1 MKRHITKALGLGL
14 SLAMAVSITAC
25 SGGASGTLTDAMKE
39 DGAFLTVGDQAVS
52 YDEFRYYF
60 LNVKASLEQS
70 ASSASSAASGSEAS
84 SASSGATNLD
94 LPSIL
99 TQTEDGLKRNY
110 ALNAWAKEQGVEMTE
125 DDQSVVDQYL
135 SLQET
140 QMGGETAFNEALE
153 SIYSTPDLFRAMMED
168 SYLQDKAI
176 NEWFLKNYADQVV
189 EEMQTADPGYVRVK
203 HILVQF
209 EDTSEGADHS
219 AEKAEA
225 EEALNKA
232 IAGEDFDSLIEQ
244 YNDDPG
250 MTTNPDGYIFTTG
263 EMVQE
268 FEDAAFAL
276 AENTIGT
283 ELVETSYGY
292 HIIQRLPIDYDAVRE
307 SAMNYASDELIS
319 EANEKLSSEL
329 DAAVEKVEVK
339 QGPQYK
345 NLTVDIFDSTL
356 PAPTSMPSTSSEAT
370 SEPASEPASQPA
382 SEPASDSASSAS

>member
-1 MKRHITKALGLGL
+1 MKQHITKALGLGL

-25 SGGASGTLTDAMKE
+25 SGGAGGTLTDAMKE
-39 DGAFLTVGDQAVS
+39 DGAFLTVGDKAVS

-60 LNVKASLEQS
+60 LHVKASLEQS
-70 ASSASSAASGSEAS
+70 ASSGAASGSEAS
-84 SASSGATNLD
+84 SASTGAANLD

-99 TQTEDGLKRNY
+99 TQTEEDLKNNH
-110 ALNAWAKEQGVEMTE
+110 ALNTWTKEQGVEMTE
-125 DDQSVVDQYL
+125 DDQSVVDQYI

-140 QMGGETAFNEALE
+140 QMGGETAFNEALQT
-153 SIYSTPDLFRAMMED
+153 IYSTPDLFRTMMEE

-189 EEMQTADPGYVRVK
+189 EDMQAADPGYVRVK

-209 EDTSEGADHS
+209 EDTTEGADHS

-232 IAGEDFDSLIEQ
+232 IAGEDFDSLIDQ

-250 MTTNPDGYIFTTG
+250 MLTNPDGYIFTTG

-268 FEDAAFAL
+268 FEDASFAL
-276 AENTIGT
+276 AENAIST

-292 HIIQRLPIDYDAVRE
+292 HIIQRLPIDYDVVRE
-307 SAMNYASDELIS
+307 SAMNYASKELIS

-329 DAAVEKVEVK
+329 DAAAEKVEVK

-345 NLTVDIFDSTL
+345 NLTVDIFNSTL
-356 PAPTSMPSTSSEAT
+356 PAPSSMPSTSSEDT

-382 SEPASDSASSAS
+382 SDSASSAA

>member
-39 DGAFLTVGDQAVS
+39 DGAFLTVGDKAVS
-52 YDEFRYYF
+52 CDEFRYYF

-84 SASSGATNLD
+84 SASTGATNLD

-99 TQTEDGLKRNY
+99 TQTEDALKRNY

-153 SIYSTPDLFRAMMED
+153 SIYNTPDLFRAMMED

-370 SEPASEPASQPA
+370 SEPAS
-382 SEPASDSASSAS
+382 DSASSAS

>member
-84 SASSGATNLD
+84 SASTGATNLD

-99 TQTEDGLKRNY
+99 TQTEDALKRNY
-110 ALNAWAKEQGVEMTE
+110 ALNAWSKEQGVEMTE

-356 PAPTSMPSTSSEAT
+356 PAPTSMPSTSS
-370 SEPASEPASQPA
+370 AS
-382 SEPASDSASSAS
+382 

>member
-1 MKRHITKALGLGL
+1 MKQHITKALGLGL

-25 SGGASGTLTDAMKE
+25 AGSQGGTLTDAMKE
-39 DGAFLTVGDQAVS
+39 DGAFLTVGDKAVS

-99 TQTEDGLKRNY
+99 TQTEDALKRDY
-110 ALNAWAKEQGVEMTE
+110 ALNKWVSEQGVEMTE
-125 DDQSVVDQYL
+125 DDQSVVDQYI
-135 SLQET
+135 SLQEA
-140 QMGGETAFNEALE
+140 QMGGETAFSEALE
-153 SIYSTPDLFRAMMED
+153 SIYSTPDLFRAMMES

-209 EDTSEGADHS
+209 EDATEGADHS

-232 IAGEDFDSLIEQ
+232 LAGEDFDSLIEQ

-276 AENTIGT
+276 AENSIGT

-307 SAMNYASDELIS
+307 TAMNYASQELIS
-319 EANEKLSSEL
+319 EANEKLSAEL

-345 NLTVDIFDSTL
+345 NLTVDIFNSTL

-370 SEPASEPASQPA
+370 SEPASEPAS
-382 SEPASDSASSAS
+382 DSASSAA

>member
-25 SGGASGTLTDAMKE
+25 SGSASGTLTDTMKE

-70 ASSASSAASGSEAS
+70 ASSGTASGSEAS
-84 SASSGATNLD
+84 SASAGVTSLD

-99 TQTEDGLKRNY
+99 TKTEEALKKNY
-110 ALNAWAKEQGVEMTE
+110 ALNAWTKEQGVEMTA

-140 QMGGETAFNEALE
+140 QMGGQTAFNEALQT
-153 SIYSTPDLFRAMMED
+153 IYSTPDLFRTMMED

-176 NEWFLKNYADQVV
+176 NEWFLKNYADQVL
-189 EEMQTADPGYVRVK
+189 EDMKAADPGYVCAK

-209 EDTSEGADHS
+209 EDKTEGADHS

-232 IAGEDFDSLIEQ
+232 LAGEDFDALIEQ

-276 AENTIGT
+276 AENAIST

-292 HIIQRLPIDYDAVRE
+292 HIIQRLPVDYDTLRE
-307 SAMNYASDELIS
+307 NAMNYASKELIS
-319 EANEKLSSEL
+319 EANEKLSAEL

-339 QGPQYK
+339 KGSQYK
-345 NLTVDIFDSTL
+345 NLTVSIFDSTL
-356 PAPTSMPSTSSEAT
+356 PAPTSMPSTSSEET
-370 SEPASEPASQPA
+370 SEPASEPAS
-382 SEPASDSASSAS
+382 SAS

>member
-25 SGGASGTLTDAMKE
+25 SGSASGTLTDAMKE

-60 LNVKASLEQS
+60 LHVKASLEQS

-84 SASSGATNLD
+84 SASTGATNLD

-99 TQTEDGLKRNY
+99 TQTEEAIQRNY
-110 ALNAWAKEQGVEMTE
+110 ALNSWSKEQGVEMTE
-125 DDQSVVDQYL
+125 DDQSVVDQYI

-140 QMGGETAFNEALE
+140 QMGGETAFTEALK

-168 SYLQDKAI
+168 SYLKDKTI

-209 EDTSEGADHS
+209 EDSTEGADHS
-219 AEKAEA
+219 TEKAEA
-225 EEALNKA
+225 QEALNKA
-232 IAGEDFDSLIEQ
+232 LAGEDFDSLIEQ

-250 MTTNPDGYIFTTG
+250 MITNPDGYIFTTG

-276 AENTIGT
+276 AENTIST

-292 HIIQRLPIDYDAVRE
+292 HIIQRLPINYDVVRE
-307 SAMNYASDELIS
+307 SAMNYASEELIS

-345 NLTVDIFDSTL
+345 NLTVNIFDSTL

-382 SEPASDSASSAS
+382 SEPTSNSASSAS

>member
-25 SGGASGTLTDAMKE
+25 SGSASGTLTDAMKE

-60 LNVKASLEQS
+60 LHVKASLEQ
-70 ASSASSAASGSEAS
+70 SASSAASGSEAS
-84 SASSGATNLD
+84 SASTGATNLD

-99 TQTEDGLKRNY
+99 TQTEEAIQRNY
-110 ALNAWAKEQGVEMTE
+110 ALNSWSKEQGVEMTE
-125 DDQSVVDQYL
+125 DDQSVVDQYI

-140 QMGGETAFNEALE
+140 QMGGETAFTEALK

-168 SYLQDKAI
+168 SYLQDKTI

-209 EDTSEGADHS
+209 EDSTEGADHS
-219 AEKAEA
+219 TEKAEA
-225 EEALNKA
+225 QEALNKA
-232 IAGEDFDSLIEQ
+232 LAGEDFDSLIEQ

-250 MTTNPDGYIFTTG
+250 MITNPDGYIFTTG

-276 AENTIGT
+276 AENTINT

-292 HIIQRLPIDYDAVRE
+292 HIIQRLPINYDVVRE
-307 SAMNYASDELIS
+307 SAMNYASEELIS

-345 NLTVDIFDSTL
+345 NLTVNIFDSTL

-382 SEPASDSASSAS
+382 SEPTSNSASSAS

>member
-25 SGGASGTLTDAMKE
+25 SGSASGTLTDAMKE

-60 LNVKASLEQS
+60 LHVKASLEQ
-70 ASSASSAASGSEAS
+70 SASSAASGSEAS
-84 SASSGATNLD
+84 SASTGATNLD

-99 TQTEDGLKRNY
+99 TQTEEAIQRNY
-110 ALNAWAKEQGVEMTE
+110 ALNFWSKEQGVEMTE
-125 DDQSVVDQYL
+125 DDQSVVDQYI

-140 QMGGETAFNEALE
+140 QMGGETAFTEALK

-168 SYLQDKAI
+168 SYLKDKTI

-209 EDTSEGADHS
+209 EDSTEGADHS
-219 AEKAEA
+219 TEKAEA
-225 EEALNKA
+225 QEALNKA
-232 IAGEDFDSLIEQ
+232 LAGEDFDSLIEQ

-250 MTTNPDGYIFTTG
+250 MITNPDGYIFTTG

-276 AENTIGT
+276 AENTIST

-292 HIIQRLPIDYDAVRE
+292 HIIQRLPINYDVVRE
-307 SAMNYASDELIS
+307 SAMNYASEELIS

-345 NLTVDIFDSTL
+345 NLTVNIFDSTL

-382 SEPASDSASSAS
+382 SEPTSNSASSAF

>member
-1 MKRHITKALGLGL
+1 MKQHITKALGLGL

-25 SGGASGTLTDAMKE
+25 SGGAGGTLTDAMKE
-39 DGAFLTVGDQAVS
+39 DGAFLTVGDKAVS

-70 ASSASSAASGSEAS
+70 ASSSTASSEAS
-84 SASSGATNLD
+84 SASTGATNLD

-99 TQTEDGLKRNY
+99 TQTEEALKNNH
-110 ALNAWAKEQGVEMTE
+110 ALNTWTKEQGVEMTE
-125 DDQSVVDQYL
+125 DDQSVVDQYI

-140 QMGGETAFNEALE
+140 QMGGETAFGEALE
-153 SIYSTPDLFRAMMED
+153 SIYSTPDLFRAMMEE
-168 SYLQDKAI
+168 SYLRDKAI
-176 NEWFLKNYADQVV
+176 NEWFLNNYADQVV
-189 EEMQTADPGYVRVK
+189 KEMQNADPGYVRVK

-209 EDTSEGADHS
+209 EDSTEGADHS

-232 IAGEDFDSLIEQ
+232 IAGEDFDSLIDQ

-250 MTTNPDGYIFTTG
+250 MSTNPDGYIFTTG

-276 AENTIGT
+276 AENTIST

-292 HIIQRLPIDYDAVRE
+292 HIIQRLPIDYDVVRE
-307 SAMNYASDELIS
+307 SAMNYASQELIT
-319 EANEKLSSEL
+319 EANEKLASEL
-329 DAAVEKVEVK
+329 DAAAEKVEVK

-370 SEPASEPASQPA
+370 SEPASEPDSQ
-382 SEPASDSASSAS
+382 PASDSASSAS

>member
-70 ASSASSAASGSEAS
+70 ASSASSAASSSEAS
-84 SASSGATNLD
+84 SASTGATNLD

-99 TQTEDGLKRNY
+99 TQTEDALKRNY
-110 ALNAWAKEQGVEMTE
+110 ALNAWSKEQGVEMTE

-370 SEPASEPASQPA
+370 SEPAS
-382 SEPASDSASSAS
+382 DSASSAS